1 MVFHKVGQF
10 KMPIIKKLLYYKNN
24 QFEMKQ
30 QKWNELG
37 ASEKTKLS
45 LSIFLIV
52 SSVILGF
59 ISFLILNE
67 IPGSVIGINGVWMST
82 ALALLGITAYV
93 NTQVVKMRTQLA
105 EKINE
110 IDDVETRINKAETR
124 INSNIDKRM
133 SKVDDLI
140 KDEPEQ

>member
-1 MVFHKVGQF
+1 MT
-10 KMPIIKKLLYYKNN
+10 
-24 QFEMKQ
+24 Q

-52 SSVILGF
+52 SSVVLGY

-67 IPGSVIGINGVWMST
+67 IPGSIIGINCAWMST

-124 INSNIDKRM
+124 INNNIDKRM

-140 KDEPEQ
+140 KDEPE

>member
-45 LSIFLIV
+45 LSVFLII
-52 SSVILGF
+52 SSVVLGF

-105 EKINE
+105 EKMNE

-140 KDEPEQ
+140 KDEPE

>member
-1 MVFHKVGQF
+1 
-10 KMPIIKKLLYYKNN
+10 
-24 QFEMKQ
+24 MKQ

-45 LSIFLIV
+45 LSIFLII
-52 SSVILGF
+52 SSVVLGF

-105 EKINE
+105 EKMNE
-110 IDDVETRINKAETR
+110 IDDVETRIN
-124 INSNIDKRM
+124 NNIDKRM

-140 KDEPEQ
+140 KDEP

>member
-10 KMPIIKKLLYYKNN
+10 KMHIIKKLLYYKNN

-45 LSIFLIV
+45 LSVFLII

-105 EKINE
+105 EKMNE
-110 IDDVETRINKAETR
+110 IDDVETRISKAETR

-140 KDEPEQ
+140 KDEPE